1 MQPEDTDLV
10 NRSQNG
16 ELAAFN
22 AIVERYQ
29 SRVYNLSA
37 RILGNATS
45 AEDATQE
52 AFISAYKAISKF
64 RGGSLRAWLL
74 RIASNTCYDILRSS
88 KRRPE
93 QSLDLSME
101 NPGFQVASGAAS
113 PEQQAIT
120 SELGSE
126 IQRAII
132 ALPEDQRM
140 VLVMIDVQGAS
151 YDETAQ
157 AIGTSM
163 GTVKSRLSRARG
175 RMRDYLRERRE
186 LLPDEFRHI

>member
-52 AFISAYKAISKF
+52 AFISAYKAIGKF

-132 ALPEDQRM
+132 ALPEDQRI

>member
-52 AFISAYKAISKF
+52 AFISAYKAIGKF